1 MINSYKISRR
11 KFIGQASCVAV
22 GGTTFLS
29 SLLNLKAMNA
39 MSINNSSVA
48 TCTDYKALVCLFN
61 SGGLDAFNMLLP
73 RTTSEYNTYAA
84 TRSNLA
90 LPLNEIRAINALNT
104 QGRQFG
110 VHPSMPKIQALFNSG
125 DVAFISNIGALVA
138 PITKEE
144 FYNESVVAPLGL
156 FSHSDQQMHWQT
168 GFSHA
173 RAATGWG
180 GRMADLLTSCNSN
193 TNISMAMSLSGTNL
207 FETGNNSVEFTL
219 SPYGPV
225 GINDDNDAWW
235 YNSLR
240 KNNITNMLD
249 ATYQNIFEQTY
260 KNITKSART
269 GNAQIQTAL
278 TNAPTFAG
286 IFSNSYLSDSF
297 KMVAKIIASQSSLGM
312 NRQIFFIDY
321 GGWDH
326 HDELLGNQEIML
338 EEVDNAIGEFHQA
351 LTSINKLNEVTTFT
365 LSEFNRTL
373 TSNGNGTD
381 HAWGTNVFVM
391 GGAVNGQKIYGEYP
405 LLQLNGP
412 LEVGGGVMIPTTA
425 AEEYFAELA
434 MWFGVPNSNL
444 LDLYPNLGN
453 FYSVGSGNP
462 LGFLTI

>member
-39 MSINNSSVA
+39 MSISNSSVSS
-48 TCTDYKALVCLFN
+48 CTDYKALVCLFN
-61 SGGLDAFNMLLP
+61 SGGLDAFNMLVP
-73 RTTSEYNTYAA
+73 KTTSEYNAYAA

-90 LPLNEIRAINALNT
+90 LPLNELRTINVLNT
-104 QGRQFG
+104 PGREFG
-110 VHPSMPKIQALFNSG
+110 LHPSMDKMQNLFNSG

-138 PITKEE
+138 PMTKEE
-144 FYNESVVAPLGL
+144 YYNESVIAPLGL
-156 FSHSDQQMHWQT
+156 YSHSDQQMHWQT
-168 GFSHA
+168 GFAHA

-193 TNISMAMSLSGTNL
+193 TNISMAMSLSGTNI
-207 FETGNNSVEFTL
+207 FETGNNTVEFTL

-225 GINDDNDAWW
+225 GINDDNDGWW

-249 ATYQNIFEQTY
+249 ATYTNIFEQTY
-260 KNITKSART
+260 KNITKSARV
-269 GNAQIQTAL
+269 GNQQIATSLQ
-278 TNAPTFAG
+278 NAPTFNG

-297 KMVAKIIASQSSLGM
+297 KMVAKIISSQASLGM

-326 HDELLGNQEIML
+326 HDELLGNQEAML
-338 EEVDNAIGEFHQA
+338 TELDNAIGEFHAA
-351 LTSINKLNEVTTFT
+351 LTSINKLNEVTTFS
-365 LSEFNRTL
+365 LSEFSRTL

-381 HAWGTNVFVM
+381 HAWGSNVFVM

-405 LLQLNGP
+405 SLQLNNP
-412 LEVGGGVMIPTTA
+412 LEVGGGVLIPTTA

-434 MWFGVPNSNL
+434 MWFGVANSNL

-453 FYSVGSGNP
+453 FYSIGSGNP

>member
-29 SLLNLKAMNA
+29 SMLNLKAMNA

-48 TCTDYKALVCLFN
+48 SCNDYKALVCLFN

-73 RTTSEYNTYAA
+73 RTTSEYNMYAA

-110 VHPSMPKIQALFNSG
+110 VHPSMPNIQALFNSG

-138 PITKEE
+138 PITKTE

-168 GFSHA
+168 GFAHA

-207 FETGNNSVEFTL
+207 FETGNNTVEFTL

-225 GINDDNDAWW
+225 GISDDNDGWW

-269 GNAQIQTAL
+269 GNAQIGTAL
-278 TNAPTFAG
+278 TNAPAFTG
-286 IFSNSYLSDSF
+286 IFSDTYLSDSF
-297 KMVAKIIASQSSLGM
+297 KMVAKIIASQNNLGM

-326 HDELLGNQEIML
+326 HDELLGNQEVML
-338 EEVDNAIGEFHQA
+338 EEVDDAIGEFHQA
-351 LTSINKLNEVTTFT
+351 LSSINKLNEVTTFT

-444 LDLYPNLGN
+444 LDLYHNLGN
-453 FYSVGSGNP
+453 FYSIGSGNP
-462 LGFLTI
+462 LGFLNI